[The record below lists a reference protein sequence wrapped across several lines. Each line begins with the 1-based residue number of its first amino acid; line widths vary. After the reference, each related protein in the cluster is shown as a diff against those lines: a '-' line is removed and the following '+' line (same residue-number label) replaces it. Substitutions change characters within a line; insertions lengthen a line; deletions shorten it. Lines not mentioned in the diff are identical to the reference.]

1 MIEKS
6 VFTNESIKS
15 IVKKEY
21 NIEVDSAVKLNRGSA
36 NIYLLNNEYILKE
49 FQSKYTEEE
58 ALKEINVI
66 NHLRK
71 DNIPVP
77 EYISTIND
85 KYCFSYK
92 DRTVIMQKY
101 VDGYTKDMNGAT
113 YDQMIESAAYL
124 GKIVASLQTL
134 DIDLPNNNVSSWFKA
149 DKIQKSI
156 DKHKEL
162 YDKAIGKYKDKIQ
175 KDMLDKI
182 EMLESMKTKN
192 FNNLDKITYMKTHGD
207 YNVLQFIYEKE
218 KIKCIIDF
226 AAASIMPIVWE
237 VIRSFS
243 YIDSKS
249 KDGNLDINN
258 LKDYVKEFMK
268 YVPLNE
274 YDLEYMPYL
283 YLIQTLNSDYGY
295 KQYIEDNTKEEL
307 LEFGLDRTNLCRFL
321 YENANNISLIL
332 KK

>member
-92 DRTVIMQKY
+92 
-101 VDGYTKDMNGAT
+101 YTKDMNGAT

-243 YIDSKS
+243 YIDSKT

-307 LEFGLDRTNLCRFL
+307 LEFGFYRTNLCRFL